1 MLNENWQTETSTGTL
16 SATTERSH
24 PFLEVHSR
32 SKKIR
37 KNSNAKTSSSKG
49 QSPRYRTFTN
59 SDKRII
65 ISDLKKFVSRLEEFQ
80 ANFADEDFLEILKS
94 VQRKEINTFLKSC
107 LPNYV
112 RNSFNCISYPLLD
125 GRI

>member
-24 PFLEVHSR
+24 SFLEVHSR

-37 KNSNAKTSSSKG
+37 KNSNGKTNSSKG

-107 LPNYV
+107 LPSYV
-112 RNSFNCISYPLLD
+112 RNFFHCISYPLLD